1 MSIIDNFDILVLC
14 FKIPT
19 SVIPIQQVI
28 QMWSLA
34 LSGYKDKII
43 LTSWH
48 EDFAEITKLPGGYE
62 DATILTISKEIYA
75 HLNSL
80 GIKSE
85 LVGHM
90 KGYHSTFLRKA
101 YREGIALDWIQSHY
115 GLQR

>member
-1 MSIIDNFDILVLC
+1 MSIIDKFDILVLC
-14 FKIPT
+14 FKMPT
-19 SVIPIQQVI
+19 TVVSMQQI
-28 QMWSLA
+28 TQMWSLVVN
-34 LSGYKDKII
+34 GYKDKII

-48 EDFAEITKLPGGYE
+48 EDFAEITELPGGYE

-80 GIKSE
+80 GIKAE

-90 KGYHSTFLRKA
+90 KGYHSIFLRKA

-115 GLQR
+115 GIKK

>member
-1 MSIIDNFDILVLC
+1 M
-14 FKIPT
+14 
-19 SVIPIQQVI
+19 QQI
-28 QMWSLA
+28 TQMWSLVVN
-34 LSGYKDKII
+34 GYKDKII

-48 EDFAEITKLPGGYE
+48 EDFAEITELPGGYE

-80 GIKSE
+80 GIKAE

-90 KGYHSTFLRKA
+90 KGYHGIFLRKA